1 MSDEQLAILK
11 NKDLNRRE
19 RREALRA
26 TFNQDQLDML
36 EPHKHNEKVLKESFR
51 ESLTD
56 EQKTKL
62 RKRRQGM
69 KEKKQQL
76 TSKKSQMKKRMKKK
90 KMKNRKN

>member
-26 TFNQDQLDML
+26 SFNQDQLDML
-36 EPHKHNEKVLKESFR
+36 DAHKANVKVLKESFR

-76 TSKKSQMKKRMKKK
+76 NSKKGQMKKRMKKK